1 MISVKPRI
9 TSLLLALQEAG
20 HPAREFTLPPG
31 VIETLSHGR
40 GSTTT
45 ERGKYRRE
53 QKKTLDVCQHR
64 SLMSKKGC
72 SFWGPK

>member
-53 QKKTLDVCQHR
+53 QKKTLDVANTVV
-64 SLMSKKGC
+64 
-72 SFWGPK
+72 